1 MRLTFWGHILQ
12 NNSHITVEQLSKSF
26 VKDGNEISAF
36 QDVNLSINKGE
47 FVAILGPSGCGKS
60 TLLRVLAGLE
70 KPTQGQYKIDEKQ
83 SEVAMIFQEHGLF
96 PWMTLLR
103 NIEFILENNS
113 NIAAEK
119 VSEISHEYLSIVGL
133 SDYASYFPHQVS
145 GGMKQRVSIAR
156 SFANNPDILFMDE
169 PFVFLDYQS
178 RLALHALLLKIWQ
191 GSAKTILFVT
201 HDIEEAVILA
211 DRVIVLSA
219 GPGKLVADEQ
229 IDIPRPRDPVTARK
243 SPVFAAKVDH
253 FIEHIRQDIAI

>member
-1 MRLTFWGHILQ
+1 MHISTQ
-12 NNSHITVEQLSKSF
+12 QLSKSF
-26 VKDGNEISAF
+26 HKDGNKITAFDDIS
-36 QDVNLSINKGE
+36 LSVKRGE

-70 KPTQGQYKIDEKQ
+70 APTTGQYNIDENV
-83 SEVAMIFQEHGLF
+83 SEVAMVFQEHGLF

-103 NIEFILENNS
+103 NVEFILENNP

-119 VSEISHEYLSIVGL
+119 VAEISKEYLSIVGL
-133 SDYASYFPHQVS
+133 IDYASYFPHQVS

-156 SFANNPDILFMDE
+156 SFANNPDILLMDE

-178 RLALHALLLKIWQ
+178 RFLLHELLLKIWEA
-191 GSAKTILFVT
+191 GSEADKDSNKKTIVFVT

-219 GPGKLVADEQ
+219 RPGRVIADEQ
-229 IDIPRPRDPVTARK
+229 IDIPRPRDPLTTRK
-243 SPVFAAKVDH
+243 SPDFAAKVDH
-253 FIEHIRQDIAI
+253 FIEYIRHDIVL